1 MVEACAFPTY
11 ASAVVRFILVRILQF
26 PLILAIIYVVT
37 FALVWIAPGSPFER
51 TERQLPAQVLDALKR
66 EYHAE
71 TWYGFL
77 LYYPSQM
84 VRGDFGPSFVWPKS
98 VGAIIG
104 ETLPVS
110 ATIGLLA
117 MLIAMI
123 VGTLIGTVAAV
134 YRNTPPDWLSLTIAL
149 AGVSL
154 PSFVV
159 AAALR
164 AVFAF
169 KWQVFPVG
177 SWNWSISEMVLPATA
192 LSLLPMA
199 YITRLTRVSMID
211 ILSSD
216 YIRTARAKGLSRLR
230 VIFKH
235 ALRNAIMPVLSY
247 VGPATAMTLT
257 GSFVVETVFQI
268 PGMGDLFVKSVT
280 ARDQTMI
287 LGVVMIYS
295 TLLLLLN
302 LAVDVSYT
310 IVDPRVGVS

>member
-1 MVEACAFPTY
+1 MLL
-11 ASAVVRFILVRILQF
+11 AVFRFVLSRILQF
-26 PLILAIIYVVT
+26 PLILGIIYVIT

-51 TERQLPAQVLDALKR
+51 GERKLSPQVLDALKR
-66 EYHAE
+66 QYHAE

-77 LYYPSQM
+77 LYYPSRMIQ
-84 VRGDFGPSFVWPKS
+84 GDFGPSFIWPQS
-98 VGAIIG
+98 VGEIIRN
-104 ETLPVS
+104 TLPVS
-110 ATIGLLA
+110 ACIGLLA
-117 MLIAMI
+117 MLIAVL
-123 VGTLIGTVAAV
+123 VGTLIGTIAAV
-134 YRNTPPDWLSLTIAL
+134 YRNRPPDWLSLTIAL
-149 AGVSL
+149 IGVSF

-169 KWQVFPVG
+169 EWHVFPIG

-216 YIRTARAKGLSRLR
+216 YIRTARAKGVGRAK

-235 ALRNAIMPVLSY
+235 GLRNAIMPVLSY

-268 PGMGDLFVKSVT
+268 PGMGDFFVKSVT

-302 LAVDVSYT
+302 LAVDIGYT
-310 IVDPRVGVS
+310 IIDPRVGVG